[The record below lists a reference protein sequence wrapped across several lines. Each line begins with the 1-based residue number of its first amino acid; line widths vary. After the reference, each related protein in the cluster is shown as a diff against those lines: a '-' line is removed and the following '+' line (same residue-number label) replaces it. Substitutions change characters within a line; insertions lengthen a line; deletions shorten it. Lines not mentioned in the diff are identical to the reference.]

1 MVRTITLSLCL
12 SLLFGCGIP
21 MGNRIDANN
30 LQVYYLEGVSKATA
44 IDFAT
49 YWRNNDFVGDRKQV
63 IQLDKDENGYLLK
76 LIEREIYH
84 EETLE
89 IDEQAKLQEL
99 ERTLED
105 EVFDDNVAI
114 VITDNTFRP
123 IERK

>member
-1 MVRTITLSLCL
+1 
-12 SLLFGCGIP
+12 

-30 LQVYYLEGVSKATA
+30 LQVYYLEGVSKETA
-44 IDFAT
+44 IEFAT
-49 YWRNNDFVGDRKQV
+49 YWKNNDFVGDRKQV
-63 IQLDKDENGYLLK
+63 IQLDKDEDGYLLK
-76 LIEREIYH
+76 LIERAIYH

-99 ERTLED
+99 ERSLED
-105 EVFDDNVAI
+105 EVFDENVTI